1 MKTKIMY
8 TKNRHD
14 VESQAEGGTQVL
26 KATGVLPSAGEL
38 VKMRILPSDPEVPV
52 NKHRRKLTAAYKLNI
67 LRQAGACKENGQ
79 IGILLRREGLY
90 SSCLTRWRRQR
101 EQGIL
106 AAIAPQK
113 RGRKSAEKN
122 PLVDEVGQLK
132 KENQQ
137 LRKKLWQAERIIEVQ
152 KKISEILGF
161 GQNPEN
167 SKGNDL

>member
-1 MKTKIMY
+1 MY
-8 TKNRHD
+8 AKNRDD

-26 KATGVLPSAGEL
+26 KATGVPPSAGGL
-38 VKMRILPSDPEVPV
+38 AKMKILPPDPEVPI
-52 NKHRRKLTAAYKLNI
+52 NKHRRKLTVAYKLNI
-67 LRQAGACKENGQ
+67 LKQADACKEKGE

-106 AAIAPQK
+106 AAIAPKK

-122 PLVDEVGQLK
+122 PLVDEVAQLQ

-137 LRKKLWQAERIIEVQ
+137 LHKKLWQAERIIEVQ
-152 KKISEILGF
+152 KKISEILGVD
-161 GQNPEN
+161 QNPEN
-167 SKGNDL
+167 SKGNDS